1 MSTLSL
7 RIPNSLHEQIRQLAK
22 REGIS
27 INQFVASAAAE
38 KMAALLTEEFI
49 EARSKRASL
58 KKFEK
63 VLKKI
68 PGMDVPDEVVK
79 RMADTPKEKQAEEG
93 IKICIESIQRLKAV
107 EGVSGFHIMAIEWEE
122 KVPEIVEAAGLHP
135 RPMVDWVR
143 GGFETAANVSRVF
156 SFRQHLEPRIYSQ
169 DAHG

>member
-38 KMAALLTEEFI
+38 KMVALLTEEFI

-135 RPMVDWVR
+135 RPMVD
-143 GGFETAANVSRVF
+143 
-156 SFRQHLEPRIYSQ
+156 
-169 DAHG
+169 